1 MEWQMRGVK
10 AIEGGTNLGD
20 LTVSFISHCSWIDI
34 EPFEKG
40 QKLIWVPHAP
50 YCVLVNKK
58 SNSFALMELCLS
70 WGKDNK

>member
-40 QKLIWVPHAP
+40 
-50 YCVLVNKK
+50 
-58 SNSFALMELCLS
+58 
-70 WGKDNK
+70 